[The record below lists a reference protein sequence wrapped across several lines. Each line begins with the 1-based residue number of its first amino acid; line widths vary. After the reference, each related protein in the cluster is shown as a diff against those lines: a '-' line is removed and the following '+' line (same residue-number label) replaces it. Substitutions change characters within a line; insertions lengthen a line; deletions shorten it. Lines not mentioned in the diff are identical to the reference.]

1 MKVLV
6 TGARGFIGQ
15 HLLRLLV
22 ERGHRVVACAR
33 SPVVSKEDCD
43 YDGRVSWFYGD
54 LLEDESYEQLPTDI
68 DAVYHSAARLGGWRV
83 GEQEIRAANIQV
95 VWMLLQWFS
104 NSEGRQFIFFSTP
117 GVQGFG
123 HRLAG
128 ESDKFNPRAAY
139 ERSKVEAERVVT
151 SYNYAPNQHWTILRP
166 DFVYGPGDTRRL
178 PLYRRIKKGFW
189 VIAGTGESLIRP
201 TYVLDVCEAALR
213 CLQNE
218 NAYSQV
224 FNIAGPDLVT
234 AKEYAQTIAIACGCS
249 LRAYR
254 LPVGVLKIL
263 AVLFECLSLVSGR
276 KPFLTRSQVE
286 FLAEDHGTDIQKIA
300 NLIGFK
306 PRVSLAQGMGETISW
321 ATREGML

>member
-15 HLLRLLV
+15 HLVRLLV
-22 ERGHRVVACAR
+22 ERGHQVFACAR
-33 SPVVSKEDCD
+33 KPKAKEQDCN
-43 YDGRVSWFYGD
+43 YGGKVSWVYGD
-54 LLEDESYEQLPTDI
+54 LLAQACYEQLPTEI
-68 DAVYHSAARLGGWRV
+68 DVVYHSAARLGGWRV
-83 GEQEIRAANIQV
+83 DEREIRAANIHV
-95 VWMLLQWFS
+95 VEKLLHWFS

-123 HRLAG
+123 HKLAG

-139 ERSKVEAERVVT
+139 ERSKVEAERVV
-151 SYNYAPNQHWTILRP
+151 SSHNYSDNQHWTILRP

-234 AKEYAQTIAIACGCS
+234 AKEYAQTIAIACGCP

-254 LPVGVLKIL
+254 LPVGVFKIL
-263 AVLFECLSLVSGR
+263 AVFFECLSLVSGR

-321 ATREGML
+321 ATKEGML